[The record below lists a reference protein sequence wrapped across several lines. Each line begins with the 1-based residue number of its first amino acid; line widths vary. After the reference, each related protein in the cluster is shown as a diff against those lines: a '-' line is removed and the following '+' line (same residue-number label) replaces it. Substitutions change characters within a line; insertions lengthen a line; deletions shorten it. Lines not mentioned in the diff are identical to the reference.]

1 MTLNF
6 IYHAFLTGLKPNACD
21 VCPKHGQNRG
31 LFDAGQK
38 VMTVT
43 HAGASASYAPCVLGT
58 FEGHAGT
65 LIFDSVSRGKVF
77 LAVQKRQKPMQ
88 NDKPMSKTH
97 CKMINS
103 EP

>member
-1 MTLNF
+1 MVF
-6 IYHAFLTGLKPNACD
+6 KPNACD
-21 VCPKHGQNRG
+21 VCPKHGQNQGSFHAR
-31 LFDAGQK
+31 QK
-38 VMTVT
+38 VTTVT
-43 HAGASASYAPCVLGT
+43 RSGACASYAPRVLGT

-77 LAVQKRQKPMQ
+77 LGVQKHQKPRQ

-97 CKMINS
+97 CKMIIF